1 MGRPNPVGW
10 FEIYVNDLPRAKT
23 FYEAVFQ
30 TQLTPLDS
38 SDDLKMLA
46 FPMERDHGGAG
57 GALVWMKGMDAGHN
71 STIVYFM
78 SEDCATEAGRVA
90 GFGGTIFKDKFAIG
104 EYGFIALAKDPDGNI
119 FGIHSMQ

>member
-1 MGRPNPVGW
+1 
-10 FEIYVNDLPRAKT
+10 
-23 FYEAVFQ
+23 
-30 TQLTPLDS
+30 
-38 SDDLKMLA
+38 
-46 FPMERDHGGAG
+46 
-57 GALVWMKGMDAGHN
+57 MDAGHN